1 MGLQPDELHLIDAEL
16 WARTR
21 SGARAGRGFRYQ
33 DAVSAWLAAAA
44 WSGDAAW
51 VTVVPEGVDDVTLH
65 GEDLETRVQIK
76 SRHDPRGLFS
86 TAEIAGYVAKAALDL
101 PDGWSDDPRCRI
113 AVVLER
119 PPADL
124 VETGFHQSLAS
135 SGQALDAF
143 TQALRVQLPDGFDLD
158 ALRGRISVVVEPEPL
173 TRCADALA
181 PSGLDPAA
189 RTLVAQMLRDIAG
202 ERADRNY
209 RAAPPAIFSLGRTDV
224 QERLD
229 HAAGLID
236 PAGYLDL
243 TAGLADVADFTAA
256 MPAEGFYS
264 GVNTAPGHVGAG
276 LVFDR
281 PEAVAEVLE
290 ALESR
295 RAALVVGPSGAGK
308 SALAWLAAYHSRHTV
323 RWYRLRG
330 LREGDVGRI
339 ATLAKRL
346 EATTARP
353 VGFVLDD
360 AGRDA
365 TDGWDGLVKEVEQT
379 PGLLALATV
388 REEDLF
394 LLATATRTRAIRP
407 TLNEDLAARLWAA
420 LHAQGSVEFAH
431 WREPFEKSEGLLL
444 EYVHLL
450 TAGRRLAE
458 TIQEQ
463 VRRRLAEGRGAELR
477 VLRAVACASAHGGA
491 VDPIRLRDRE
501 NLDEIAFAQ
510 AMQRL
515 VDEHA
520 VRVRPDGSIAG
531 LHEIR
536 SQHLD
541 EAVRSLLGD
550 TPEVAIAAA
559 LATLTAA
566 SLAAFIAG
574 VLRRWPEAEAVVM
587 DGLVERL
594 GDADAATWIG
604 AFHGLGLATAD
615 DVAARWL
622 EISREAELNDRSTDT
637 LFTLASMNSEFGD
650 DPIFA
655 NFNRARAAFATLT
668 VPDRRR
674 ALLDRIGDGV
684 SPPELN
690 WAEANA
696 LAAALLP
703 LHGAPEPP
711 TMTLVPP
718 ELGDPDLDSL
728 IPLLETAW
736 MRGVEPAQTLVD
748 AAGGTEHLLDR
759 LYVETAWATPPT
771 LGEFEG
777 QAAVFSNLKFV
788 HPEVQPDI
796 HAAAVAYCRKLAA
809 VAPAAERIVCDAVW
823 ADGQPAGMG
832 DHTMATLRLVRRAVT
847 PDATVAWNRAQS
859 RAISRL
865 VATGTATGRVTFL
878 ASAIREVAGW
888 VEQAGDFYCRQTRP
902 DARWLA
908 LLQVRKLLTTFVSP
922 PSVENVQGGPLAAG
936 AMAGRDYLHGFVT
949 GLERLMTEL
958 TDGISDKPSLIA
970 ARTVDLAREALKLQ
984 DPAVWRNT
992 AEPPIEPLKALEA
1005 TLWNIRAVLGDAV
1018 NDPSSR
1024 QTAALQFGT
1033 VSRRHS
1039 VLQRAADRA
1048 RTRAEAR
1055 IEQTR
1060 ETIRA
1065 ALEARGVTATVIS
1078 RPAEKARGWQ
1088 WPEVEYAALVPMETV
1103 IDVFPLEPVLAE
1115 CGLALDLDGS
1125 LSLAPVVQ
1133 GHVAP
1138 MGFVYIRSV
1147 LPLTTF
1153 LQDWKDHLPFPPLPE
1168 SEARQRFERGIDA
1181 AFALSFMSRQ
1191 RDGELNEEEEAFFS
1205 VMAERL
1211 AADLNT
1217 LVPFLGDN
1225 PHPMVGDAA
1234 LFLCEAAQRVATEA
1248 SDQTISP
1255 TLAEDYIGVVR
1266 GVITPFAEGLILARL
1281 GLIDHEATEAAAERP
1296 DDSDLPA
1303 GSD

>member
-1 MGLQPDELHLIDAEL
+1 MDLQPDELHLIDAEL

-33 DAVSAWLAAAA
+33 DAVAAWLAAEA
-44 WSGDAAW
+44 WSGSAAW

-65 GEDLETRVQIK
+65 GENLELRIQIK

-86 TAEIAGYVAKAALDL
+86 TVEIAGYVAKAAVDL
-101 PDGWSDDPRCRI
+101 PEGWIDDPRYRI

-119 PPADL
+119 QPADL
-124 VETGFHQSLAS
+124 ADTGFLNSLAS
-135 SGQALDAF
+135 TGQGVDAL
-143 TQALRVQLPDGFDLD
+143 TEALSAQLPDGFDLG
-158 ALRGRISVVVEPEPL
+158 ALMDRVSVVVEPEPL
-173 TRCADALA
+173 THCAEVLA
-181 PSGLDPAA
+181 PSDVDPAA
-189 RTLVAQMLRDIAG
+189 RTLVAQILRDIAG
-202 ERADRNY
+202 DYADRNY
-209 RAAPPAIFSLGRTDV
+209 RATPPAIFTLGRSTV

-229 HAAGLID
+229 HVTGLID

-243 TAGLADVADFTAA
+243 TAGLADIADFAA
-256 MPAEGFYS
+256 TMPIEGFYS

-308 SALAWLAAYHSRHTV
+308 SALAWLAAYHSRHMV
-323 RWYRLRG
+323 RWYRLRS
-330 LREGDVGRI
+330 LRQDDVGRI
-339 ATLAKRL
+339 ATLVRRL

-360 AGRDA
+360 AGRDT
-365 TDGWDGLVKEVEQT
+365 TDGWDDLVKEVEQT

-388 REEDLF
+388 REEDVF

-420 LHAQGSVEFAH
+420 LNAQDSVEFAH
-431 WREPFEKSEGLLL
+431 WREPFERSEGLLL

-450 TAGRRLAE
+450 TAGERLAE
-458 TIQEQ
+458 TIREQ
-463 VRRRLAEGRGAELR
+463 VRRRLAEGRSAELR

-491 VDPIRLRDRE
+491 VDPIRLRVRE

-520 VRVRPDGSIAG
+520 IRLHPDGSIAG

-536 SQHLD
+536 SQHLAD
-541 EAVRSLLGD
+541 AVRSLLGD
-550 TPEVAIAAA
+550 PPEVAIAAA
-559 LATLTAA
+559 LASLTPA
-566 SLAAFIAG
+566 SLAAFIPG
-574 VLRRWPEAEAVVM
+574 VLRRWPEAGAVLM

-594 GDADAATWIG
+594 ADTDAATWIG
-604 AFHGLGLATAD
+604 VFHGLGLATAD
-615 DVAARWL
+615 DVAACWL
-622 EISREAELNDRSTDT
+622 DISRKAELDDRNTDT
-637 LFTLASMNSEFGD
+637 LFMLVSMNSDFGD
-650 DPIFA
+650 NPIFA
-655 NFNRARAAFATLT
+655 NFNRARSAFVTLA

-674 ALLDRIGDGV
+674 ALLDRLENGV
-684 SPPELN
+684 SPPELD
-690 WAEANA
+690 WDEANA
-696 LAAALLP
+696 LTAALLP

-711 TMTLVPP
+711 TMTLAPP
-718 ELGDPDLDSL
+718 QFGDPDLDSL
-728 IPLLETAW
+728 IPLLETVR
-736 MRGVEPAQTLVD
+736 MRSSEMAQTLVD
-748 AAGGTEHLLDR
+748 AAGGTEHLLNR
-759 LYVETAWATPPT
+759 LYSETAWATRPS

-777 QAAVFSNLKFV
+777 QSAVFSNLKFI
-788 HPEVQPDI
+788 HPEAQPDI
-796 HAAAVAYCRKLAA
+796 HAAALAYCGKLAA
-809 VAPAAERIVCDAVW
+809 VAPGAERIVCDAVW

-832 DHTMATLRLVRRAVT
+832 DYTMATLRLIRRAVIS
-847 PDATVAWNRAQS
+847 DAAVAWNRAQS

-865 VATGTATGRVTFL
+865 VATGTATGRVTSL

-888 VEQAGDFYCRQTRP
+888 VEQAGDFYCRLTRP

-922 PSVENVQGGPLAAG
+922 PTVDNVQGGPLDAG
-936 AMAGRDYLHGFVT
+936 ALAGHDHLHGFVT
-949 GLERLMTEL
+949 GLERLMTDL
-958 TDGISDKPSLIA
+958 TDGISDKPNLIA
-970 ARTVDLAREALKLQ
+970 ARTVDLAFEALKLQ
-984 DPAVWRNT
+984 DPTIWRNT
-992 AEPPIEPLKALEA
+992 SEPPIEPLKTLEV

-1033 VSRRHS
+1033 VSQRHS

-1048 RTRAEAR
+1048 RIRAEQKT
-1055 IEQTR
+1055 EQTR
-1060 ETIRA
+1060 ETIRT
-1065 ALEARGVTATVIS
+1065 ALEERGVVATVIS
-1078 RPAEKARGWQ
+1078 RPTEKARGWQ

-1103 IDVFPLEPVLAE
+1103 FDLFQLEPILGE
-1115 CGLALDLDGS
+1115 CGLALELDSS
-1125 LSLAPVVQ
+1125 LSLVPVVQ

-1138 MGFVYIRSV
+1138 VGFIYILSV
-1147 LPLTTF
+1147 FPLTTF
-1153 LQDWKDHLPFPPLPE
+1153 LQDWKDYLPFPPLPE

-1191 RDGELNEEEEAFFS
+1191 RDGELNEEEEAFFN
-1205 VMAERL
+1205 VMADRL
-1211 AADLNT
+1211 TADLDT
-1217 LVPFLGDN
+1217 LAPFLGDN
-1225 PHPMVGDAA
+1225 PDPMVGDAA
-1234 LFLCEAAQRVATEA
+1234 MFLCDAAQRVATEG

-1266 GVITPFAEGLILARL
+1266 GVVTPFAEGLILARL
-1281 GLIDHEATEAAAERP
+1281 GLIDHEATEAAAARLSEG
-1296 DDSDLPA
+1296 DISTESD
-1303 GSD
+1303 

>member
-101 PDGWSDDPRCRI
+101 PDGWSDDPRYRI
-113 AVVLER
+113 AVILER

-158 ALRGRISVVVEPEPL
+158 ALLHRISVVVEPEPL

-202 ERADRNY
+202 DRADRNY
-209 RAAPPAIFSLGRTDV
+209 RASPPAISTLGRTDV

-236 PAGYLDL
+236 PTGYLDL

-256 MPAEGFYS
+256 MPTEGFYS

-295 RAALVVGPSGAGK
+295 SAALVVGPSGAGK

-330 LREGDVGRI
+330 LRQGDVGRI

-360 AGRDA
+360 VGRDA
-365 TDGWDGLVKEVEQT
+365 TDGWDDLVKEVEQT

-394 LLATATRTRAIRP
+394 LLATAARTRAIRP

-450 TAGRRLAE
+450 TAGQRLAE

-491 VDPIRLRDRE
+491 VDPIRLRYRE

-515 VDEHA
+515 VHEHA
-520 VRVRPDGSIAG
+520 IRVRPDGSIAG

-550 TPEVAIAAA
+550 TPDVAIVTAVATLGRAALGQNADMIGISAGEGKNPLPLADTATHRVFRRQGLGRLGLTGFESEILRRFVSNDEKRQRRFPPRPRVSRRKLLPKQKRTAESHQVGPGVQQETGRRQQLCFAIPTPLPSGPDPSLTLGFCDGDHAGRHSGPHFGRDMVIAAA
-559 LATLTAA
+559 ALQQ
-566 SLAAFIAG
+566 IARYG
-574 VLRRWPEAEAVVM
+574 EK
-587 DGLVERL
+587 
-594 GDADAATWIG
+594 IG
-604 AFHGLGLATAD
+604 GLA
-615 DVAARWL
+615 RRRQK
-622 EISREAELNDRSTDT
+622 IRRE
-637 LFTLASMNSEFGD
+637 GG
-650 DPIFA
+650 
-655 NFNRARAAFATLT
+655 
-668 VPDRRR
+668 RRR
-674 ALLDRIGDGV
+674 AQ
-684 SPPELN
+684 SPV
-690 WAEANA
+690 
-696 LAAALLP
+696 AAPRLKAD
-703 LHGAPEPP
+703 GAPP
-711 TMTLVPP
+711 TVIWSSP
-718 ELGDPDLDSL
+718 
-728 IPLLETAW
+728 
-736 MRGVEPAQTLVD
+736 
-748 AAGGTEHLLDR
+748 
-759 LYVETAWATPPT
+759 
-771 LGEFEG
+771 
-777 QAAVFSNLKFV
+777 
-788 HPEVQPDI
+788 
-796 HAAAVAYCRKLAA
+796 
-809 VAPAAERIVCDAVW
+809 VCDETKAR
-823 ADGQPAGMG
+823 QPPSSAAPHLG
-832 DHTMATLRLVRRAVT
+832 
-847 PDATVAWNRAQS
+847 S
-859 RAISRL
+859 SRL
-865 VATGTATGRVTFL
+865 VDLVADHTGGSNRGCAHPPVRL
-878 ASAIREVAGW
+878 ACG
-888 VEQAGDFYCRQTRP
+888 QAP
-902 DARWLA
+902 E
-908 LLQVRKLLTTFVSP
+908 S
-922 PSVENVQGGPLAAG
+922 
-936 AMAGRDYLHGFVT
+936 
-949 GLERLMTEL
+949 
-958 TDGISDKPSLIA
+958 
-970 ARTVDLAREALKLQ
+970 
-984 DPAVWRNT
+984 
-992 AEPPIEPLKALEA
+992 
-1005 TLWNIRAVLGDAV
+1005 
-1018 NDPSSR
+1018 
-1024 QTAALQFGT
+1024 
-1033 VSRRHS
+1033 
-1039 VLQRAADRA
+1039 
-1048 RTRAEAR
+1048 TRA
-1055 IEQTR
+1055 
-1060 ETIRA
+1060 
-1065 ALEARGVTATVIS
+1065 
-1078 RPAEKARGWQ
+1078 
-1088 WPEVEYAALVPMETV
+1088 
-1103 IDVFPLEPVLAE
+1103 
-1115 CGLALDLDGS
+1115 
-1125 LSLAPVVQ
+1125 
-1133 GHVAP
+1133 
-1138 MGFVYIRSV
+1138 
-1147 LPLTTF
+1147 
-1153 LQDWKDHLPFPPLPE
+1153 
-1168 SEARQRFERGIDA
+1168 
-1181 AFALSFMSRQ
+1181 
-1191 RDGELNEEEEAFFS
+1191 
-1205 VMAERL
+1205 
-1211 AADLNT
+1211 
-1217 LVPFLGDN
+1217 
-1225 PHPMVGDAA
+1225 
-1234 LFLCEAAQRVATEA
+1234 
-1248 SDQTISP
+1248 
-1255 TLAEDYIGVVR
+1255 
-1266 GVITPFAEGLILARL
+1266 
-1281 GLIDHEATEAAAERP
+1281 
-1296 DDSDLPA
+1296 
-1303 GSD
+1303 

>member
-1 MGLQPDELHLIDAEL
+1 MGLQADELHLIDAEL

-33 DAVSAWLAAAA
+33 DAVSAWLAAEA
-44 WSGDAAW
+44 WSGGAAW
-51 VTVVPEGVDDVTLH
+51 VTVIPEGVDDVTLH
-65 GEDLETRVQIK
+65 GEGRETRVQIK

-86 TAEIAGYVAKAALDL
+86 TTEIAGYVAKAALDL
-101 PDGWSDDPRCRI
+101 PDGWSDDPRYRI
-113 AVVLER
+113 AIVLER
-119 PPADL
+119 PPADML
-124 VETGFHQSLAS
+124 ETGFGQSLAS

-158 ALRGRISVVVEPEPL
+158 ALLDRVSVDIEPEPL

-243 TAGLADVADFTAA
+243 TAGLADVADFAAA

-290 ALESR
+290 ALERR

-330 LREGDVGRI
+330 LRQSDVGRI
-339 ATLAKRL
+339 ATLAK
-346 EATTARP
+346 
-353 VGFVLDD
+353 
-360 AGRDA
+360 
-365 TDGWDGLVKEVEQT
+365 
-379 PGLLALATV
+379 
-388 REEDLF
+388 
-394 LLATATRTRAIRP
+394 
-407 TLNEDLAARLWAA
+407 RLWAA

-450 TAGRRLAE
+450 TAGQRLAE

-520 VRVRPDGSIAG
+520 IRVRPDGSIAG

-559 LATLTAA
+559 LATLAAA
-566 SLAAFIAG
+566 SLAVFIPG

-622 EISREAELNDRSTDT
+622 EISREAELDDRSTDT
-637 LFTLASMNSEFGD
+637 LFTLASINSEFGD

-655 NFNRARAAFATLT
+655 NFNRARAAFVTLA

-674 ALLDRIGDGV
+674 ALLDRLEDGV

-690 WAEANA
+690 WVEANA

-718 ELGDPDLDSL
+718 KLGDPELDSL
-728 IPLLETAW
+728 IPLLETAR
-736 MRGVEPAQTLVD
+736 MRGVESAQTLVD

-936 AMAGRDYLHGFVT
+936 AMAGHDYLHGFVT

-958 TDGISDKPSLIA
+958 TDGVSDKPNLIA

-1033 VSRRHS
+1033 VT
-1039 VLQRAADRA
+1039 D
-1048 RTRAEAR
+1048 
-1055 IEQTR
+1055 
-1060 ETIRA
+1060 
-1065 ALEARGVTATVIS
+1065 
-1078 RPAEKARGWQ
+1078 
-1088 WPEVEYAALVPMETV
+1088 
-1103 IDVFPLEPVLAE
+1103 
-1115 CGLALDLDGS
+1115 
-1125 LSLAPVVQ
+1125 
-1133 GHVAP
+1133 
-1138 MGFVYIRSV
+1138 
-1147 LPLTTF
+1147 
-1153 LQDWKDHLPFPPLPE
+1153 
-1168 SEARQRFERGIDA
+1168 
-1181 AFALSFMSRQ
+1181 
-1191 RDGELNEEEEAFFS
+1191 
-1205 VMAERL
+1205 
-1211 AADLNT
+1211 
-1217 LVPFLGDN
+1217 
-1225 PHPMVGDAA
+1225 
-1234 LFLCEAAQRVATEA
+1234 
-1248 SDQTISP
+1248 
-1255 TLAEDYIGVVR
+1255 
-1266 GVITPFAEGLILARL
+1266 
-1281 GLIDHEATEAAAERP
+1281 
-1296 DDSDLPA
+1296 
-1303 GSD
+1303 